1 MLIQDL
7 NYVETFK
14 DLDIEGA
21 AVTAFG
27 NAGVV
32 TFGNSFGTGTVI
44 GQVTSANIG
53 GSIDTTTAI
62 GTGSFISGSGGL
74 VNSNFSAF
82 AF

>member
-7 NYVETFK
+7 NYVETFN

-27 NAGVV
+27 NAGV
-32 TFGNSFGTGTVI
+32 TTSGTSFGTGTVI
-44 GQVTSANIG
+44 GQVTSGNIS
-53 GSIDTTTAI
+53 GSLDTTTAI
-62 GTGSFISGSGGL
+62 GTGSFASLGGGF
-74 VNSNFSAF
+74 VNSNFAAF